1 MQYYVCRV
9 PARAEGKR
17 LYEWGGGVARLVMM
31 SIRALEMDICCRGMG
46 EWGLMYRD
54 GSVNT
59 EGFGNRDKSGS
70 GLMEQT
76 YRGSRDHSFSAVTKG
91 CVSLTY
97 ALHAKPLC

>member
-1 MQYYVCRV
+1 
-9 PARAEGKR
+9 
-17 LYEWGGGVARLVMM
+17 MM
-31 SIRALEMDICCRGMG
+31 SIRVLVMGICRRGMS

-76 YRGSRDHSFSAVTKG
+76 YRVSRDHSLSAVTNG
-91 CVSLTY
+91 CVNLTY
-97 ALHAKPLC
+97 VGTLNHNRNCSSISLVA